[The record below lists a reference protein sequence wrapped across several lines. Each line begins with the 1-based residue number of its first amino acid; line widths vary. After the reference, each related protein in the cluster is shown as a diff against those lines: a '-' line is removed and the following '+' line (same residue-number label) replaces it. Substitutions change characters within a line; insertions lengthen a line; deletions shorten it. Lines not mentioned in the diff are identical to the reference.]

1 MPSSLLIGTAR
12 AQLPEGYKFPYM
24 RPEQSTRLGQALPLH
39 QSYTD
44 SCCRGYKP
52 LQPRENTATTHTAI
66 IHTVASHTVNTHTV
80 ATHTVTTHTLA
91 THTVATHIA
100 GTHTVAKHITTTH
113 TACTYATTTHTFNA
127 GNKMET
133 KQ

>member
-1 MPSSLLIGTAR
+1 MKNQNLIISHGTPDNSHGTLVCR
-12 AQLPEGYKFPYM
+12 GTQFE
-24 RPEQSTRLGQALPLH
+24 EH
-39 QSYTD
+39 
-44 SCCRGYKP
+44 CCRGYKP